1 MNDIIEVGFESE
13 NLSFKKEMTVSELIT
28 VITENVSSF
37 KEAMK
42 ASEML
47 EGIWTSGS
55 YEGTGWRFW
64 FSRKDEIE
72 VSTIH

>member
-1 MNDIIEVGFESE
+1 MDRVLHVGFESAH
-13 NLSFKKEMTVSELIT
+13 LSFEKDMTVDELVA
-28 VITENVSSF
+28 VIVENVSSF

-42 ASEML
+42 AAEML

-64 FSRKDEIE
+64 FSQKDTVE
-72 VSTIH
+72 VATIH